1 MPTLNEIVND
11 LNSAEL
17 ISKHDLTSGYHYL
30 ELDEDSR
37 YITTFS
43 THVRFYHIQK
53 AEFQLTKSLEN
64 VSAYGKTYRTA
75 RTSKNEPPFEQTL
88 GTI

>member
-17 ISKHDLTSGYHYL
+17 ISKHYRTSGYHYL

-53 AEFQLTKSLEN
+53 AEFRN
-64 VSAYGKTYRTA
+64 I
-75 RTSKNEPPFEQTL
+75 L
-88 GTI
+88 GI

>member
-1 MPTLNEIVND
+1 MESKKSGFAWTRGNQIKQLPENVVMPTLNEIVND

-53 AEFQLTKSLEN
+53 AEFRN
-64 VSAYGKTYRTA
+64 I
-75 RTSKNEPPFEQTL
+75 L
-88 GTI
+88 GI

>member
-30 ELDEDSR
+30 DWM
-37 YITTFS
+37 
-43 THVRFYHIQK
+43 
-53 AEFQLTKSLEN
+53 
-64 VSAYGKTYRTA
+64 KTQD
-75 RTSKNEPPFEQTL
+75 TSPPFQPMYDFITYKRLNFGISSASEVFQ
-88 GTI
+88 